1 MSDCSMYNSVI
12 PSLVMKNA
20 NKAIEFYKKV
30 FNAKEIYRLDY
41 DNKIM
46 HAEIQIGNTVIML
59 SDEMGD
65 WKFETEGKKLPFA
78 LYIYVDNV
86 DKVFNKAI
94 EMGAK
99 VHYPIQTHFYGD
111 RMGSVI
117 DPFGYMWDIA
127 THVED
132 VPDDEIKRRL
142 PNVIKQM
149 KQQGGNKDYRKKYI
163 KYKQKYFNIKKQN

>member
-1 MSDCSMYNSVI
+1 MSVYDRYRSVI

-20 NKAIEFYKKV
+20 KKAIEFYKKL
-30 FNAKEIYRLDY
+30 FDAKEIYLLEY
-41 DNKIM
+41 DNKII
-46 HAEIQIGNTVIML
+46 HAELLIGNTVIML

-65 WKFETEGKKLPFA
+65 WKFETEGKLLPFA
-78 LYIYVDNV
+78 LYIYVDDV
-86 DKVFNKAI
+86 DKIFNKAI
-94 EMGAK
+94 EMGSK
-99 VHYPIQTHFYGD
+99 IHYPVQTHFYGD
-111 RMGSVI
+111 RMGSIV

-149 KQQGGNKDYRKKYI
+149 QQQGAGDEYLRKYL
-163 KYKQKYFNIKKQN
+163 KYKQKYLELKKQN